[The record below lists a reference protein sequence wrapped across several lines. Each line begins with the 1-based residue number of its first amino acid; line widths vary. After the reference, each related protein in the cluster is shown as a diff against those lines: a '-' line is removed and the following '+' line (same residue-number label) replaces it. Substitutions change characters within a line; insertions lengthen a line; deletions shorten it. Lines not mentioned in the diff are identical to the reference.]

1 MSRYLVAIGLI
12 LALMLGGLAVE
23 RVYRRFARRHP
34 ELGPFRQEGGGCSG
48 NCGAGACAG
57 GACETP
63 ETQPLVGPYR

>member
-23 RVYRRFARRHP
+23 RLYRRFARRHP

-48 NCGAGACAG
+48 NCGGGACAG

-63 ETQPLVGPYR
+63 ETQPLAGPHR